1 MHAPAAIFGER
12 EMPTPI
18 HYRSIVELGQAIR
31 GGELSAA
38 AIAEHF
44 LDRVDT
50 LEPRLRAFTVT
61 CRERALAQARAAD
74 LQMDAGIDLGPL
86 HGIPYV
92 AKDLY
97 DVAGLPTTGG
107 TRLLADNVPA
117 SDCTVIDRLTRAGMV
132 LLGKTITVQFAY
144 GGAGIN
150 TDQGTPHNPWH
161 PEPHLPGGSSSG
173 TGVAV
178 AAGMAPMGLGSD
190 TGGSVRIPA
199 SMCGVT
205 GLKTTVGRISRAGV
219 YPLSQSL
226 DSVGPLTRD
235 AADAAIVYEALQ
247 GPDLADPTTRGQ
259 TRHDVTNGIGH
270 GLAGL
275 TLAVPQAV
283 FWEDCDPEVES
294 RVRDAIAH
302 IESLGARVV
311 DIEFEEAESARRLN
325 PRGLVIAAEAYDVN
339 RHLVES
345 HFDDLD
351 PIVAFRIVKGRDI
364 PAHEYLA
371 TVRAWE
377 ELRAQTVTVLHDIDG
392 LLCPTVMVPPTPVED
407 ALASTEVYAERNLQA
422 LRNTSIGN
430 ILGLCGLSVPCG
442 FTARGL
448 PVGLMIYGKPF
459 DEAPVLRIGH
469 AFQRSTDWHRRHPAL
484 DWLG

>member
-1 MHAPAAIFGER
+1 MQP
-12 EMPTPI
+12 PI
-18 HYRSIVELGQAIR
+18 HYRSIVELGHAIR
-31 GGELSAA
+31 TGELTATA
-38 AIAEHF
+38 VAEHF
-44 LDRVDT
+44 LDRINA
-50 LEPRLRAFTVT
+50 LEPRLRAFTVV
-61 CRERALAQARAAD
+61 CRDRALAQARAAD
-74 LQMDAGIDLGPL
+74 AQLRKGVDLGPL

-97 DVAGLPTTGG
+97 DVAGLPTTAG
-107 TRLLADNVPA
+107 TRLLADNVRHA
-117 SDCTVIDRLTRAGMV
+117 DCTVVERLARAGMV

-150 TDQGTPHNPWH
+150 TDHGTPHNPWH

-205 GLKTTVGRISRAGV
+205 GLKTTVGRISRAGI
-219 YPLSQSL
+219 YPLSASL

-235 AADAAIVYEALQ
+235 TADAAIVYEAIQ
-247 GPDLADPTTRGQ
+247 GHDPSDSTTRGQ
-259 TRHDVTNGIGH
+259 TPHDVTSGIDRGVS
-270 GLAGL
+270 GL
-275 TLAVPQAV
+275 TLGVPRAV
-283 FWEDCDPEVES
+283 FWEDCDAEVE
-294 RVRDAIAH
+294 RLVRDAIAH
-302 IESLGARVV
+302 VESLGASVV
-311 DIEFEEAESARRLN
+311 DIEFEQAESARRLN

-339 RHLVES
+339 RRLVDS
-345 HFDDLD
+345 SFDELD

-377 ELRAQTVTVLHDIDG
+377 ELRAETVAALDGIDG
-392 LLCPTVMVPPTPVED
+392 LHCPTVMVPPVPVAD
-407 ALASTEVYAERNLQA
+407 ALASTETYAERNLQT

-430 ILGLCGLSVPCG
+430 ILALCGLSVPCG
-442 FTARGL
+442 FTASGL

-459 DEAPVLRIGH
+459 DEAPVLRVGH
-469 AFQRSTDWHRRHPAL
+469 AYQRSTDWHRRHPAL
-484 DWLG
+484 DRLG

>member
-1 MHAPAAIFGER
+1 
-12 EMPTPI
+12 MPTPI
-18 HYRSIVELGQAIR
+18 HYRTIVELGR
-31 GGELSAA
+31 SMRVGELSAEALA
-38 AIAEHF
+38 AHF
-44 LDRVDT
+44 LDRIEA
-50 LEPRLRAFTVT
+50 LEPRLRAFTVV
-61 CRERALAQARAAD
+61 CRDRALAQARAVDA
-74 LQMDAGIDLGPL
+74 QRAAGIDLGPL

-97 DVAGLPTTGG
+97 DVAGLPTTAG
-107 TRLLADNVPA
+107 TRLLADNVPDA
-117 SDCTVIDRLTRAGMV
+117 DCTVVDRLTRAGMV
-132 LLGKTITVQFAY
+132 LLGKTITVQFAF

-161 PEPHLPGGSSSG
+161 PTPHLPGGSSSG

-219 YPLSQSL
+219 HPLSRSL

-235 AADAAIVYEALQ
+235 AADAAIVYEAMQ
-247 GPDLADPTTRGQ
+247 GHDPADPTTRGQ
-259 TRHDVTNGIGH
+259 TPHDVTRELGRGVD
-270 GLAGL
+270 GL
-275 TLAVPQAV
+275 TLGVPRTV
-283 FWEDCDPEVES
+283 FWEGCHAEVEA
-294 RVRDAIAH
+294 RVREAIGH
-302 IESLGARVV
+302 IESLGARVI
-311 DIEFEEAESARRLN
+311 DIDFEQAESALRLN
-325 PRGLVIAAEAYDVN
+325 PRGLVIAAEAYEAN
-339 RHLVES
+339 RHLVDA

-377 ELRAQTVTVLHDIDG
+377 ALRAETVAKLDGVDG
-392 LLCPTVMVPPTPVED
+392 LLCPTVMVPPVPVEE
-407 ALASTEVYAERNLQA
+407 ALASTGAYAERNLEA

-430 ILGLCGLSVPCG
+430 ILGLCGLSIPCG
-442 FTARGL
+442 FTSRGL

-459 DEAPVLRIGH
+459 DEGTVLRIGH
-469 AFQRSTDWHRRHPAL
+469 AGQASTDWHRRPPPL
-484 DWLG
+484 DRIG

>member
-1 MHAPAAIFGER
+1 MQH
-12 EMPTPI
+12 PI
-18 HYRSIVELGQAIR
+18 HYRSIVELGRAIR
-31 GGELSAA
+31 TGELTAVA
-38 AIAEHF
+38 VAEHF
-44 LDRVDT
+44 LERIDA
-50 LEPRLRAFTVT
+50 LETRLRAFTAV
-61 CRERALAQARAAD
+61 CRDRALAQARAAD
-74 LQMDAGIDLGPL
+74 AQLGAGVDLGPL

-97 DVAGLPTTGG
+97 DVAGLPTTAG
-107 TRLLADNVPA
+107 TRLLADNVA
-117 SDCTVIDRLTRAGMV
+117 DADCTVVERLTRAGMV

-150 TDQGTPHNPWH
+150 SDHGTPHNPWH

-205 GLKTTVGRISRAGV
+205 GLKTTVGRISRAGI
-219 YPLSQSL
+219 YPLSASL

-235 AADAAIVYEALQ
+235 AADAAIVYEAMQ
-247 GPDLADPTTRGQ
+247 GHDPADSTTRGQ
-259 TRHDVTNGIGH
+259 TPHDVTNGIDRGVS
-270 GLAGL
+270 GL
-275 TLAVPQAV
+275 TLGVPRAV
-283 FWEDCDPEVES
+283 FWEDCDAEVV
-294 RVRDAIAH
+294 RLVRDAIAH
-302 IESLGARVV
+302 VESLGAKVV
-311 DIEFEEAESARRLN
+311 DIELEQAESARRLN

-339 RHLVES
+339 RRLVDS
-345 HFDDLD
+345 SFDELD

-377 ELRAQTVTVLHDIDG
+377 ELRTETVAALDGIDG
-392 LLCPTVMVPPTPVED
+392 LLCPTVMIPPVPIAD
-407 ALASTEVYAERNLQA
+407 ALASTETYAERNLQT

-430 ILGLCGLSVPCG
+430 ILALCGLSVPCG
-442 FTARGL
+442 FTAGGL

-459 DEAPVLRIGH
+459 DEAPVLRVGH
-469 AFQRSTDWHRRHPAL
+469 AYQQSTDWHRRHPAL
-484 DWLG
+484 HRLG

>member
-1 MHAPAAIFGER
+1 
-12 EMPTPI
+12 MPIPI
-18 HYRSIVELGQAIR
+18 HYRTIVELGQAIR
-31 GGELSAA
+31 ASELSAT
-38 AIAEHF
+38 AIAEHL
-44 LDRVDT
+44 LDRIDA
-50 LEPRLRAFTVT
+50 LEPRLGAFTVT

-74 LQMDAGIDLGPL
+74 MLLGAGIDLGPL

-97 DVAGLPTTGG
+97 DVAGLPTTAG
-107 TRLLADNVPA
+107 TRLLADNVPDT
-117 SDCTVIDRLTRAGMV
+117 DCAVVDRLTRAGMV

-178 AAGMAPMGLGSD
+178 AAGLAPMGLGSD

-199 SMCGVT
+199 SLCGVT
-205 GLKTTVGRISRAGV
+205 GLKTTVGRIGRSGI
-219 YPLSQSL
+219 YPLSHSL
-226 DSVGPLTRD
+226 DSAGPLTRD
-235 AADAAIVYEALQ
+235 SADAAIVYEAMQ
-247 GPDLADPTTRGQ
+247 GHDPEDSTTRGQ
-259 TRHDVTNGIGH
+259 TSHDVTSGIDRGV
-270 GLAGL
+270 AGL
-275 TLAVPQAV
+275 TVGVPRAV
-283 FWEDCDPEVES
+283 FWEDCDAEVE
-294 RVRDAIAH
+294 RLVREAIAH
-302 IESLGARVV
+302 VESLGANVV
-311 DIEFEEAESARRLN
+311 DIEFEQAESARRLN

-339 RHLVES
+339 RRLVES
-345 HFDDLD
+345 SFDDLD

-377 ELRAQTVTVLHDIDG
+377 ELRVETVAALGGIDA
-392 LLCPTVMVPPTPVED
+392 LLCPTVMIPPVPVAD
-407 ALASTEVYAERNLQA
+407 ALKSTESYAERNLQT

-430 ILGLCGLSVPCG
+430 ILALCGLSVPCG
-442 FTARGL
+442 FTALGL

-459 DEAPVLRIGH
+459 DEDRVLRIGH
-469 AFQRSTDWHRRHPAL
+469 AYQQSTDWHRRHPAL
-484 DWLG
+484 DRLG

>member
-1 MHAPAAIFGER
+1 MQA
-12 EMPTPI
+12 PI
-18 HYRSIVELGQAIR
+18 HFRTIVELGRAIR
-31 GGELSAA
+31 AGELSAA
-38 AIAEHF
+38 AITEHF
-44 LDRVDT
+44 LDRIDT
-50 LEPRLRAFTVT
+50 LEPRLGAFTVV
-61 CRERALAQARAAD
+61 CGDRALAQARAAD
-74 LQMDAGIDLGPL
+74 IQLGAGIDLGPL

-97 DVAGLPTTGG
+97 DVAGLPTTAG

-117 SDCTVIDRLTRAGMV
+117 SDSAVVARLAHAGMV

-199 SMCGVT
+199 SMCGIT
-205 GLKTTVGRISRAGV
+205 GLKTTVGRVSRAGI
-219 YPLSQSL
+219 YPLSPSL
-226 DSVGPLTRD
+226 DSAGPLTRD
-235 AADAAIVYEALQ
+235 VTDAALVYEAMQ
-247 GPDLADPTTRGQ
+247 GPDPADPTTRGQ
-259 TRHDVTNGIGH
+259 APHDVTS
-270 GLAGL
+270 GLDRGVAGL
-275 TLAVPQAV
+275 TLGVPQTV
-283 FWEDCDPEVES
+283 FREDCDAEVDA
-294 RVRDAIAH
+294 RVHKAIACL
-302 IESLGARVV
+302 ESLGANVV
-311 DIEFEEAESARRLN
+311 EIEFEEAESARQLN
-325 PRGLVIAAEAYDVN
+325 PRGLVIAAEAYSVN
-339 RHLVES
+339 RRLVES
-345 HFDDLD
+345 SFDDLD

-377 ELRAQTVTVLHDIDG
+377 ELRVRTVAALDGIDG
-392 LLCPTVMVPPTPVED
+392 LLCPTVMVPPAPVAETM
-407 ALASTEVYAERNLQA
+407 ASTETYSERNLQA
-422 LRNTSIGN
+422 LRNTTIGN

-442 FTARGL
+442 FTERGL

-459 DEAPVLRIGH
+459 DEARVLRIGR
-469 AFQRSTDWHRRHPAL
+469 AYQQSTDWHRRHPAL
-484 DWLG
+484 DRLG

>member
-1 MHAPAAIFGER
+1 MQP
-12 EMPTPI
+12 PI
-18 HYRSIVELGQAIR
+18 HYRSIIELGRAIR
-31 GGELSAA
+31 TGELTTAA
-38 AIAEHF
+38 VAEHF
-44 LDRVDT
+44 LERIDA
-50 LEPRLRAFTVT
+50 LEPRLRAFTVV
-61 CRERALAQARAAD
+61 CRDRALAQARAAD
-74 LQMDAGIDLGPL
+74 AQLGAGIDLGPL
-86 HGIPYV
+86 HGIPYA

-97 DVAGLPTTGG
+97 DVAGLPTTAG
-107 TRLLADNVPA
+107 TRLLADNVRD
-117 SDCTVIDRLTRAGMV
+117 SDCTVVDRLTRAGMV

-150 TDQGTPHNPWH
+150 TDHGTPHNPWH

-205 GLKTTVGRISRAGV
+205 GLKTTVGRISRAGI
-219 YPLSQSL
+219 YPLSASL

-235 AADAAIVYEALQ
+235 VADAAIVYEAMQ
-247 GPDLADPTTRGQ
+247 GHDPADATTRGQ
-259 TRHDVTNGIGH
+259 TPHDVTNGIDRGVS
-270 GLAGL
+270 GL
-275 TLAVPQAV
+275 TLGVPRAV
-283 FWEDCDPEVES
+283 FWEDCDVEVE
-294 RVRDAIAH
+294 RLVRDAIAH
-302 IESLGARVV
+302 VESLGAKVV
-311 DIEFEEAESARRLN
+311 DIGFEQAESALRLN

-339 RHLVES
+339 RRLVDS
-345 HFDDLD
+345 SFDDLD

-377 ELRAQTVTVLHDIDG
+377 ELRAETVAALDGIDG
-392 LLCPTVMVPPTPVED
+392 LLCPTVMVPPVPVAD
-407 ALASTEVYAERNLQA
+407 ALASTETYAERNLQT

-430 ILGLCGLSVPCG
+430 ILALCGLSVPCG
-442 FTARGL
+442 FTASGL

-459 DEAPVLRIGH
+459 DEAPVLRVGH
-469 AFQRSTDWHRRHPAL
+469 AYQRSTDWHRRHPAL
-484 DWLG
+484 DRLA

>member
-1 MHAPAAIFGER
+1 MEP
-12 EMPTPI
+12 PI
-18 HYRSIVELGQAIR
+18 HYRTVVELGRAIR
-31 GGELSAA
+31 AGEQTAV
-38 AIAEHF
+38 AITEHF
-44 LDRVDT
+44 LERIDA
-50 LEPRLRAFTVT
+50 LEPRLGAFTVV
-61 CRERALAQARAAD
+61 CRDRALAQARAAD
-74 LQMDAGIDLGPL
+74 TMLDAGIDLGPL

-97 DVAGLPTTGG
+97 DVAGLPTTAG

-117 SDCTVIDRLTRAGMV
+117 SDCNVVDRLTRAGMV

-199 SMCGVT
+199 SMCGIT
-205 GLKTTVGRISRAGV
+205 GLKTTVGRIGRAGI
-219 YPLSQSL
+219 YPLSASL
-226 DSVGPLTRD
+226 DSAGPLTRD
-235 AADAAIVYEALQ
+235 AADAAIVYEAMQ
-247 GPDLADPTTRGQ
+247 GHDPADPTTRGQ
-259 TRHDVTNGIGH
+259 TQHSVTNGIDRGVSD
-270 GLAGL
+270 L
-275 TLAVPQAV
+275 TLGVPRAV
-283 FWEDCDPEVES
+283 FWDECDAELEG
-294 RVRDAIAH
+294 RVREAIAH
-302 IESLGARVV
+302 VESLGAKVV
-311 DIEFEEAESARRLN
+311 DIEFEQAKSALRLN

-339 RHLVES
+339 RRLVDD

-351 PIVAFRIVKGRDI
+351 PIVAFRVVKGRDI

-371 TVRAWE
+371 TVRAWK
-377 ELRAQTVTVLHDIDG
+377 ELREETAEALDGIDG
-392 LLCPTVMVPPTPVED
+392 LLCPTVMMPPVPVAE
-407 ALASTEVYAERNLQA
+407 ALSSTETYAERNLQA

-430 ILGLCGLSVPCG
+430 ILDLCGLSVPCG
-442 FTARGL
+442 FTSRGL

-459 DEAPVLRIGH
+459 DEANVLRIGH
-469 AFQRSTDWHRRHPAL
+469 AYQRSTDWHRRHPAL

>member
-1 MHAPAAIFGER
+1 MQ
-12 EMPTPI
+12 TPI
-18 HYRSIVELGQAIR
+18 HYRSIVELGRTIR
-31 GGELSAA
+31 AGELSAV
-38 AIAEHF
+38 AITEHF
-44 LDRVDT
+44 LDRIDA
-50 LEPRLRAFTVT
+50 LEPRLGAFMVT
-61 CRERALAQARAAD
+61 CRDRALAQARAAD
-74 LQMDAGIDLGPL
+74 EQIGAGIDLGPL
-86 HGIPYV
+86 HGVPYV

-97 DVAGLPTTGG
+97 DVAGLPTTAG
-107 TRLLADNVPA
+107 TRLLANNVPA
-117 SDCTVIDRLTRAGMV
+117 ADCNVVDRLTRAGMV

-161 PEPHLPGGSSSG
+161 AEPHLPGGSSSG

-205 GLKTTVGRISRAGV
+205 GLKTTVGRISRAGI

-235 AADAAIVYEALQ
+235 VADAALVYEAMQ
-247 GPDLADPTTRGQ
+247 GHDPADPTTRGQ
-259 TRHDVTNGIGH
+259 TPHDVTS
-270 GLAGL
+270 GLERGVAGL
-275 TLAVPQAV
+275 TLGVPRTV
-283 FWEDCDPEVES
+283 FWEDCDPEVEA
-294 RVRDAIAH
+294 RVREAIAH
-302 IESLGARVV
+302 VESLGARVV
-311 DIEFEEAESARRLN
+311 DIEFEHAEAARQLN
-325 PRGLVIAAEAYDVN
+325 PGGLVIAAEAYDVN
-339 RHLVES
+339 RGLVES
-345 HFDDLD
+345 SFDDLD
-351 PIVAFRIVKGRDI
+351 PIVSFRVVKGRDI
-364 PAHEYLA
+364 PAHEYIA

-377 ELRAQTVTVLHDIDG
+377 ELRARTVAALDGIDG
-392 LLCPTVMVPPTPVED
+392 LLCPTVMIPPVPVAD
-407 ALASTEVYAERNLQA
+407 ALATTDTYAERNLQA

-442 FTARGL
+442 FTERGL

-459 DEAPVLRIGH
+459 DEAGVLRAGH
-469 AFQRSTDWHRRHPAL
+469 AFQQSTDWHRRHPTL